1 MSLLW
6 KFAQKT
12 RGISELYWIL
22 QRKPNLSETR
32 CKEIIVLSKTI
43 WIERHKTYKTY
54 LLSLSTIKPIKP
66 LVTKLQKCNQD
77 IYTAYQMIDNILR
90 EFKDY
95 RDGIDI
101 EFQHW
106 HDFPE
111 RCWYWNW
118 PSTFS
123 KQTKCWE

>member
-54 LLSLSTIKPIKP
+54 LLLFKVIAFALESICEQQLYNKSYESLE
-66 LVTKLQKCNQD
+66 N
-77 IYTAYQMIDNILR
+77 N
-90 EFKDY
+90 
-95 RDGIDI
+95 
-101 EFQHW
+101 
-106 HDFPE
+106 
-111 RCWYWNW
+111 
-118 PSTFS
+118 
-123 KQTKCWE
+123 